1 MPLSLPLPQVI
12 AIATD
17 KIYRHATLCHAH
29 DTLGIA
35 SRWLTRARTVLLYRW
50 YVYIAHALLCL
61 QLTVLRYMWCV
72 CVRFRHES
80 TIVTISIINLIQ
92 MGVVLTGQAQRGL

>member
-1 MPLSLPLPQVI
+1 
-12 AIATD
+12 
-17 KIYRHATLCHAH
+17 
-29 DTLGIA
+29 
-35 SRWLTRARTVLLYRW
+35 
-50 YVYIAHALLCL
+50 
-61 QLTVLRYMWCV
+61 V